1 MADLLKILWAEQKP
15 FLSSLSHGF
24 WGRDVVEVGPPAPFA
39 KLSERVRWGAPSI
52 VLAVLKGV
60 DANELERFIEQLMA
74 EHPVPVLLLAS
85 AGAQRQVALSGL
97 AAGALDVME
106 LPANPDGDFWR
117 LLRRQLDLLVQ
128 VRVAPGTRRK
138 RKPRPTPRHDLKQ
151 TTPLVAIAASLG
163 GPKAVRVLLAALPAR
178 FPAPIAIC
186 QHITS
191 GFTQDLARWLTV
203 ETQRKVVE
211 ATAGA
216 TLEPGTVYIAPSD
229 AHFVVR
235 PGRLI
240 ELDHSPPV
248 GGFRPSCDVLLKSAA
263 QAYASQ
269 AIGVVLTGM
278 GRDGAQG
285 LSEIRKAGGH
295 TVAQDQASSAVFGM
309 PQEAIAL
316 KAAEK
321 VLPLTQI
328 AAQLKEWV
336 GA

>member
-1 MADLLKILWAEQKP
+1 MAAFVKILWAEQNP
-15 FLSSLSHGF
+15 FLSAASRGF

-39 KLSERVRWGAPSI
+39 KLSERVKWGAPSI
-52 VLAVLKGV
+52 VLADLKGV
-60 DANELERFIEQLMA
+60 DPHALERSIEQLMA

-85 AGAQRQVALSGL
+85 AGAQRQVALAGL
-97 AAGALDVME
+97 AAGALDVLE
-106 LPANPDGDFWR
+106 LPGSPGGEFWR
-117 LLRRQLDLLVQ
+117 SLRRQLDLLVQ
-128 VRVAPGTRRK
+128 IRVAPGARRK
-138 RKPRPTPRHDLKQ
+138 RKHHPAPRPGLNQ

-163 GPKAVRVLLAALPAR
+163 GPKAVRILLAALPAR
-178 FPAPIAIC
+178 FPAPVAIC

-191 GFTQDLARWLTV
+191 GFTQDLARWLAV
-203 ETQRKVVE
+203 ETQRKVIE

-216 TLEPGTVYIAPSD
+216 ALEPGVVYLAPSD

-240 ELDHSPPV
+240 DLDHSPPV
-248 GGFRPSCDVLLKSAA
+248 GGFRPSCDVLLKSVA
-263 QAYASQ
+263 QTYGPH

-285 LSEIRKAGGH
+285 LSEIRKARGH
-295 TVAQDQASSAVFGM
+295 TVAQDRATSAVFGM

-316 KAAEK
+316 HAAEK
-321 VLPLTQI
+321 VLPLTEI
-328 AAQLKEWV
+328 AAQLSEWV